1 MISVLRTL
9 FTMLVITVLTIV
21 CAAIVLVAAVIGV
34 PNRPGSV
41 YDVIPRLWA
50 RSTLWAAGVKVRAHG
65 LEKLAPGGTYTFIC
79 NHLSLF
85 DILALVGL
93 LPRHNFVAKAELFK
107 IPVFGPGM
115 RVLGTVPLEREN
127 QKAAFGS
134 YDIAAARIRGG
145 SSVVVFP
152 EGTRGSEY
160 AIRRFKKGPFVLA
173 IKAQAPVVPVVIY
186 GTLDVLPKGKLFLK
200 PGIIDVY
207 ILDQVPTTGMTYDDR
222 ESLTHTVHERMAS
235 VMNDIHSNR

>member
-1 MISVLRTL
+1 MISVLRTI
-9 FTMLVITVLTIV
+9 FTMLVLAVLTV
-21 CAAIVLVAAVIGV
+21 VFAAIVVGAAVVGV

-41 YDVIPRLWA
+41 YDIIPRVWA
-50 RSTLWAAGVKVRAHG
+50 KSALWAAGVKVRAHG
-65 LEKLAPGGTYTFIC
+65 LEKLSSGGTYIFIC

-115 RVLGTVPLEREN
+115 RVLGTVPMERDN
-127 QKAAFGS
+127 QKAAFGA
-134 YDIAAARIRGG
+134 YDIAAGRIRDG

-152 EGTRGSEY
+152 EGTRGTEY
-160 AIRRFKKGPFVLA
+160 SIRRFKKGPFVLA
-173 IKAQAPVVPVVIY
+173 IKAAAPVVPVVIY
-186 GTLDVLPKGKLFLK
+186 GTLDILPKGKLFVK

-222 ESLTHTVHERMAS
+222 ESLARSVRERMAS